1 MGIFKRK
8 AKNQVDE
15 SGFLTLQLGSYG
27 GLTPVFTAA
36 ARDDLELN
44 EAVASCLQTNSAYCS
59 KAEFSSVRIKED
71 GEQFHDYPEL
81 DKLLQYSPN
90 PLMTAAVFWERT
102 SYYYFKYNNAFIYKE
117 LDPYGKI
124 VALWSVDPSRV
135 EFDKISTG
143 EILLKFTIQNKQIII
158 PYSEIIHIQRE
169 VVDDPMFGRQ
179 NDASIAKVVNL
190 INLNYKGIERAIMT
204 SQFIRFLGKVLTKM
218 NRTELK
224 KKAKEF
230 TADYLNVQGDNQA
243 AVIFHDS
250 SFELEP
256 VAQQAQKT
264 ANYAE
269 ANQWNQAVYKYY
281 GCPEKVIAGTATE
294 DEMTSY
300 YERTPE
306 NFFIR
311 VAQEM
316 TRKIFTDKEF
326 SFGNRIVYSSQKFIY
341 MSMKTR
347 LELFKTAR
355 EIGAFTL
362 GTLGDI
368 LGLPVPSGKRNTV
381 VTSQN
386 YSGNQN
392 QNQSQNP
399 GEDGKNDEKESG
411 SGYSNKQEEDEDN
424 AT

>member
-1 MGIFKRK
+1 MGIFKRR
-8 AKNQVDE
+8 AKSQVDE
-15 SGFLTLQLGSYG
+15 SGFLTLQLGTYG
-27 GLTPVFTAA
+27 GLTPVFTAS
-36 ARDDLELN
+36 AREDLELN
-44 EAVASCLQTNSAYCS
+44 EAVASCLQTNAAYCS
-59 KAEFSSVRIKED
+59 KAEFSSVRIMDD
-71 GEQFHDYPEL
+71 GEQYHDYPEL

-90 PLMTAAVFWERT
+90 PLMPAAVFWERT
-102 SYYYFKYNNAFIYKE
+102 AYYYFKYNNAFIYKE
-117 LDPYGKI
+117 LNPLGKI
-124 VALWSVDPSRV
+124 IALWSVDPSRV

-143 EILLKFTIQNKQIII
+143 EILLKFTVQNKTIII

-169 VVDDPMFGRQ
+169 VTSDPMFGRK
-179 NDASIAKVVNL
+179 NDESIARVVNL

-218 NRTELK
+218 NRAELK
-224 KKAKEF
+224 KKAKAF

-250 SFELEP
+250 SFELTP
-256 VAQQAQKT
+256 VQQNPQKT
-264 ANYAE
+264 ASYAE
-269 ANQWNQAVYKYY
+269 ANAWNQAVYKYY

-294 DEMTSY
+294 DEMVSY

-368 LGLPVPSGKRNTV
+368 LGLPVPRGKRNTV

-386 YSGNQN
+386 YSG
-392 QNQSQNP
+392 SQ
-399 GEDGKNDEKESG
+399 KSNDEKESG
-411 SGYSNKQEEDEDN
+411 SGYSNKQEEENED